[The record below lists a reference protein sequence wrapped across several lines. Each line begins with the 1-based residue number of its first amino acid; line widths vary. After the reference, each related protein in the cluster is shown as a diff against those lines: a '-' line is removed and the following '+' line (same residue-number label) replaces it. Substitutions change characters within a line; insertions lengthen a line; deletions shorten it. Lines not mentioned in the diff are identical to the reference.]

1 MKHGFSY
8 QTKRSG
14 LLRQYRLALRLF
26 IFLSFSVLSFSRVEA
41 AEILIGSGF
50 NSSTGGRVIPTLNL
64 GANFKDL
71 EVQFTSVGV
80 ATDVYYHST
89 YKLAAFSRW
98 EAGDFLTRPI
108 DAGFGG
114 GVLYAERGFKDSG
127 ASETTKSDYV
137 LGPAF
142 FVRVTLIGPLYLSVD
157 CVYGII
163 GSSSRSGDVLAL
175 NARDHVNLAIGVRW

>member
-1 MKHGFSY
+1 MKFNLNY
-8 QTKRSG
+8 QTKSSS
-14 LLRQYRLALRLF
+14 LLRRCCLVLQLF
-26 IFLSFSVLSFSRVEA
+26 TVFTFSRANA
-41 AEILIGSGF
+41 AEIFIGSGF

-64 GANFKDL
+64 GANVNDL
-71 EVQFTSVGV
+71 EIQFTSVGV

-89 YKLAAFSRW
+89 YKLAVLSRW

-127 ASETTKSDYV
+127 SSETTKNDYV

-142 FVRVTLIGPLYLSVD
+142 FVRVTLIDPLYLSVD
-157 CVYGII
+157 CVYGIL
-163 GSSSRSGDVLAL
+163 GSSSRSGDILAL
-175 NARDHVNLAIGVRW
+175 NARDHVNFVIGARW